1 MAKKPN
7 NKKEVRT
14 SNIPPQKG
22 KKKDLEEKEKGI
34 LTYKPDMTV
43 ADIAIVSDPTFGV
56 IVILSPA
63 VKVRVS
69 LVLSATIVVSPTL
82 TLANAFWFF
91 SALLGA

>member
-43 ADIAIVSDPTFGV
+43 ADIASGMGKSNSQV
-56 IVILSPA
+56 IMKLM
-63 VKVRVS
+63 
-69 LVLSATIVVSPTL
+69 
-82 TLANAFWFF
+82 
-91 SALLGA
+91 